1 MLLKVADLAA
11 QLTDY
16 PRAAAMFE
24 QCAKMGQ
31 KNPLQRFNATEYYLA
46 AGICHLGHG
55 LKNKEVCVCVCVCVY
70 VCMYV
75 CMYVY
80 VCILQSA
87 SSVLNCAFLL
97 HDPL

>member
-55 LKNKEVCVCVCVCVY
+55 LKNKEVCVCVCVCV
-70 VCMYV
+70 CMYV
-75 CMYVY
+75 CMYVC
-80 VCILQSA
+80 VCVYPPVSQLRFELCFPA
-87 SSVLNCAFLL
+87 A
-97 HDPL
+97 